1 MENMD
6 IGDKL
11 TIGKASVY
19 KKTYYYNK
27 FFDRLPDAVKEE
39 IQNLCT
45 FYSAKLHCVF
55 SVKFRE
61 NGDVYFET
69 QAEDWDMNY
78 DEIGASLDMNKLARE
93 RRELFLS
100 LKMWYLVFVLGVAPE
115 DVQKRLL
122 EDESLDG

>member
-1 MENMD
+1 MESS
-6 IGDKL
+6 DKK

-19 KKTYYYNK
+19 NTTYYYNP
-27 FFDRLPDAVKEE
+27 FFDRLPEAVKEE

-45 FYSAKLHCVF
+45 FYSAKLHCIF
-55 SVKFRE
+55 SVNFRE

-69 QAEDWDMNY
+69 VAEEWDMNY
-78 DEIGASLDMNKLARE
+78 DEIGAELDINKLARE
-93 RRELFLS
+93 RRELFAS
-100 LKMWYLVFVLGVAPE
+100 LKMWYLIFVLGVAPE